1 MIPRLKVGTG
11 VTGAARYALG
21 EGRDPFTNEVRKKPA
36 NDRSRVEWIGGIN
49 VGFPVETR
57 EDADLARRI
66 MEFDALNQTSPT
78 KRCVKDCVHLALG
91 WRPSEQPTREQ
102 MEAAARGAL
111 RALGMENAKAIFVAH
126 NDEDYYHLHIVA
138 SKLNPE
144 TERAYD
150 LKQSYLRLSRWAEQY
165 ERDHSGGIVCTR
177 RAEANQLREA
187 IDLRDARGVLELM
200 TERRSTFTGQDLDR
214 VLSKQIRSDLS
225 RAQFAEAV
233 LRHPDAV
240 RLSDQAE
247 GSTSRYST
255 KAIVETEQHVLRA
268 AHGLTRNDRHQIGD
282 RILASV
288 LSDKNFDGISREQA
302 LAVRHATGA
311 NGLALIDGQAGT
323 GKSYIVNAIRQCYEA
338 QGCKVIGLAPTNIV
352 AQDMHRDG
360 FTKATTAHSEL
371 FALNNERTQWNR
383 HTVVVVDEA
392 AMIDSRNM
400 AMLTAHAYA
409 AGAKLILIGD
419 DRQLS
424 SIERG
429 GMFGVLKDR
438 YGAAVLAEVRRQHK
452 NDDRRAAELMAEG
465 NFHDALARYDT
476 KGAIHWTRTQPEAR
490 AVLVA
495 QWAKDNA
502 ADPSRSRFIFAYTN
516 ADVDQLNYAVRHVR
530 KEAGQLEQEDHSL
543 NTKHGRTDFSAGD
556 RLQFTGTDRP
566 RGLYNGQ
573 AGTVQVIDG
582 SKITV
587 RLDGRTERS
596 VEFDAS
602 EFQDFR
608 HGYAGTIYKGQGRT
622 LDQTYLY
629 HSEHW
634 RSAAGYVALT
644 RHREKAELFVARNT
658 APDLKQLARQI
669 ARVDERRAASHFFET
684 ADREPV
690 RPLTPRELATR
701 FNDPALQ
708 RRYARQELTRQQR
721 EEDLRR
727 QTPAAESSSTNARP
741 SNELESG
748 LGADKR
754 QAASYKGR
762 YTPKGDGPPDG
773 RKNTEGRE
781 RGGRGGRTR

>member
-11 VTGAARYALG
+11 VTGAVRYALG

-49 VGFPVETR
+49 VGFPVESR

-91 WRPSEQPTREQ
+91 WRPGEEPTREQ

-111 RALGMENAKAIFVAH
+111 KALGMENAKAVFVAH
-126 NDEDYYHLHIVA
+126 NDEDYFHLHIVA
-138 SKLNPE
+138 SKLNPQ

-150 LKQSYLRLSRWAEQY
+150 LKQSYLKLSRWAEQY
-165 ERDHSGGIVCTR
+165 ERDHNGGIICTR

-187 IDLRDARGVLELM
+187 IDERDARGVLELM
-200 TERRSTFTGQDLDR
+200 TERRSTFTGQDLER
-214 VLSKQIRSDLS
+214 ALSKQIRSDLS

-233 LRHPDAV
+233 LNHPDAV
-240 RLSDQAE
+240 HMSDQAE
-247 GSTSRYST
+247 TRTSRYST
-255 KAIVETEQHVLRA
+255 KVILETEQHVLRA
-268 AHGLTRNDRHQIGD
+268 AQGLARNGEHQVGE
-282 RILASV
+282 RILTSV
-288 LSDKNFDGISREQA
+288 LSDNTFDGISREQA

-323 GKSYIVNAIRQCYEA
+323 GKSYILNAIRQSYEA

-352 AQDMHRDG
+352 AQDMRRDG
-360 FTKATTAHSEL
+360 FAKAGTVHSEL
-371 FALNNERTQWNR
+371 FSLNNERTQWDKR
-383 HTVVVVDEA
+383 TVVMVDEA
-392 AMIDSRNM
+392 AMVDSRNT
-400 AMLTAHAYA
+400 AMVTAHAYA
-409 AGAKLILIGD
+409 SGAKLILIGD

-438 YGAAVLAEVRRQHK
+438 YGAAVLAEVRRQQK

-502 ADPSRSRFIFAYTN
+502 SDPTRSRFVFAYTN
-516 ADVDQLNYAVRHVR
+516 ADVDQLNRDIRQVR
-530 KEAGQLEQEDHSL
+530 KETGQLEQQDYRFE
-543 NTKHGRTDFSAGD
+543 TKHGPADFSSGD
-556 RLQFTGTDRP
+556 RIQFTGTHRP
-566 RGLYNGQ
+566 LGLYNGQ
-573 AGTVQVIDG
+573 AGTVQLIDG
-582 SKITV
+582 NRFAV
-587 RLDGRTERS
+587 RLDGRGNRS
-596 VEFDAS
+596 VEFDAAK
-602 EFQDFR
+602 FQDFR

-634 RSAAGYVALT
+634 RSSAGYVALT
-644 RHREKAELFVARNT
+644 RHRDKAELFVARNT

-669 ARVDERRAASHFFET
+669 ARVDERRAAVHFHES

-690 RPLTPRELATR
+690 RPLSPRELAARLT
-701 FNDPALQ
+701 DPALQ
-708 RRYARQELTRQQR
+708 RRYEREQQR
-721 EEDLRR
+721 REQEQGSSIEPALREESTASRDARETAKFATSSETGDATQRR
-727 QTPAAESSSTNARP
+727 LSRLLNEITGGDTTPTQ
-741 SNELESG
+741 
-748 LGADKR
+748 GAGR
-754 QAASYKGR
+754 TKG
-762 YTPKGDGPPDG
+762 
-773 RKNTEGRE
+773 
-781 RGGRGGRTR
+781 GGRTRTR

>member
-11 VTGAARYALG
+11 VTGAVRYALG

-49 VGFPVETR
+49 VGFPIETR
-57 EDADLARRI
+57 ADADLARRI

-91 WRPSEQPTREQ
+91 WRPGEQPTREQ
-102 MEAAARGAL
+102 MEAAAQGAL
-111 RALGMENAKAIFVAH
+111 TALGMGNAKAIFVAH
-126 NDEDYYHLHIVA
+126 NDEDYSHLHIVA
-138 SKLNPE
+138 SKLNPD
-144 TERAYD
+144 TDRAYD
-150 LKQSYLRLSRWAEQY
+150 LKQSHLKLSRWAEQY

-177 RAEANQLREA
+177 RVEANQLREA
-187 IDLRDARGVLELM
+187 VHQRDAGGVLELM
-200 TERRSTFTGQDLDR
+200 TERRSTFTGQDLER
-214 VLSKQIRSDLS
+214 VLSKQIRSELG

-233 LRHPDAV
+233 LNHPNAV

-247 GSTSRYST
+247 GQTNRYST

-268 AHGLTRNDRHQIGD
+268 AHGLARNDRHQVGE
-282 RILASV
+282 RLLASV
-288 LSDKNFDGISREQA
+288 LSDKTFDGISREQA

-323 GKSYIVNAIRQCYEA
+323 GKSYIMTAIRQSYEA

-360 FTKATTAHSEL
+360 FAKAATVHGEL
-371 FALNNERTQWNR
+371 FSLNNERTQWDR
-383 HTVVVVDEA
+383 RTVVMVDEA

-409 AGAKLILIGD
+409 AGAKLVLIGD

-502 ADPSRSRFIFAYTN
+502 ADPSKTRFVFAYTN
-516 ADVDQLNYAVRHVR
+516 ADVDLLNRNIRHVR
-530 KEAGQLEQEDHSL
+530 KEAGQLEYQDHSFE
-543 NTKHGRTDFSAGD
+543 TKHGRADFSAGD
-556 RLQFTGTDRP
+556 RVQFTGTDKP

-573 AGTVQVIDG
+573 AGTVQMIDG
-582 SKITV
+582 SKFTV
-587 RLDGRTERS
+587 RLDGRGDRR
-596 VEFDAS
+596 VEFDAA

-644 RHREKAELFVARNT
+644 RHRDKAELFVARNT
-658 APDLKQLARQI
+658 APGLKQLARQI
-669 ARVDERRAASHFFET
+669 ARVDERRAASHFHE
-684 ADREPV
+684 ASDRKPV
-690 RPLTPRELATR
+690 RPLTPRELAAR

-708 RRYARQELTRQQR
+708 RRYDQQDVTRRQQ
-721 EEDLRR
+721 EESDRR
-727 QTPAAESSSTNARP
+727 QQPTAEPAARADRKARGDSSHTAGDTRSDSERR
-741 SNELESG
+741 LERLMNS
-748 LGADKR
+748 LQQEDR
-754 QAASYKGR
+754 SS
-762 YTPKGDGPPDG
+762 
-773 RKNTEGRE
+773 RE
-781 RGGRGGRTR
+781 QGGRTPAGRSRTR

>member
-11 VTGAARYALG
+11 VTGAVRYALG

-91 WRPSEQPTREQ
+91 WRPGEEPTREQ

-111 RALGMENAKAIFVAH
+111 KALGMENAKAVFVAH
-126 NDEDYYHLHIVA
+126 NDEDYFHLHIVA

-150 LKQSYLRLSRWAEQY
+150 LKQSYLKLSRWAEQY

-187 IDLRDARGVLELM
+187 IDERNARGVLELM
-200 TERRSTFTGQDLDR
+200 TERRSTFTGQDLER
-214 VLSKQIRSDLS
+214 ALSKQIRSDLS

-233 LRHPDAV
+233 LNHPDAV
-240 RLSDQAE
+240 HLSDQAE
-247 GSTSRYST
+247 SHTSRYST

-268 AHGLTRNDRHQIGD
+268 AQGLARNGEHQVGE
-282 RILASV
+282 RVLTSV
-288 LSDKNFDGISREQA
+288 LSENTFDGISREQA

-323 GKSYIVNAIRQCYEA
+323 GKSYILNAIRQSYEA

-352 AQDMHRDG
+352 AQDMQRDG
-360 FTKATTAHSEL
+360 FAKAGTVHSEL
-371 FALNNERTQWNR
+371 FSLNNERTQWDKR
-383 HTVVVVDEA
+383 TVVMVDEA
-392 AMIDSRNM
+392 AMVDSRNM

-409 AGAKLILIGD
+409 SGAKLILIGD

-438 YGAAVLAEVRRQHK
+438 YGAAVLAEVRRQQK

-490 AVLVA
+490 AALVA

-502 ADPSRSRFIFAYTN
+502 SDPTRSRFVFAYTN
-516 ADVDQLNYAVRHVR
+516 ADVDQLNRDIRQVR
-530 KEAGQLEQEDHSL
+530 KETGQLEQQDYRFE
-543 NTKHGRTDFSAGD
+543 TKHGPADFSSGD
-556 RLQFTGTDRP
+556 RIQFTGTHRP
-566 RGLYNGQ
+566 GGLYNGQ
-573 AGTVQVIDG
+573 AGTVQLIDG
-582 SKITV
+582 SRFVV
-587 RLDGRTERS
+587 RLDGRGDRS
-596 VEFDAS
+596 VEFDAG

-634 RSAAGYVALT
+634 RSSAGYVALT
-644 RHREKAELFVARNT
+644 RHRDKAELFVARNT

-669 ARVDERRAASHFFET
+669 ARVDERRAAVHFHES

-690 RPLTPRELATR
+690 RPLTPRELAAR
-701 FNDPALQ
+701 LSDPALQ
-708 RRYARQELTRQQR
+708 RRYEREQQR
-721 EEDLRR
+721 REQEQGSSIEPALREESTASRDARETAKFATGSETGDATQRR
-727 QTPAAESSSTNARP
+727 LSRLLNEITGGDTTPTQGVGRT
-741 SNELESG
+741 
-748 LGADKR
+748 
-754 QAASYKGR
+754 KG
-762 YTPKGDGPPDG
+762 
-773 RKNTEGRE
+773 
-781 RGGRGGRTR
+781 GGRTRTR

>member
-11 VTGAARYALG
+11 VTGAVRYALG

-91 WRPSEQPTREQ
+91 WRPGEQPTREQ
-102 MEAAARGAL
+102 MEAAAHDAL
-111 RALGMENAKAIFVAH
+111 KALGMENAKAIFVAH

-150 LKQSYLRLSRWAEQY
+150 LKQSYLKLSRWAEQY

-177 RAEANQLREA
+177 RVEANQLREA
-187 IDLRDARGVLELM
+187 INQRDAGGVLELM

-214 VLSKQIRSDLS
+214 VLSKQIRGELG

-233 LRHPDAV
+233 LGHPDAV
-240 RLSDQAE
+240 RLSDHAE
-247 GSTSRYST
+247 DSTTRYST
-255 KAIVETEQHVLRA
+255 KAIIETEQHVLRA
-268 AHGLTRNDRHQIGD
+268 SQGLARNNQHQIGE

-288 LSDKNFDGISREQA
+288 LSDKTFDGISREQA
-302 LAVRHATGA
+302 LAVRHATGE

-323 GKSYIVNAIRQCYEA
+323 GKSYITSAIRQSYEA
-338 QGCKVIGLAPTNIV
+338 QGCKVVGLAPTNIV

-360 FTKATTAHSEL
+360 FAKATTVHSEL
-371 FALNNERTQWNR
+371 FALNNERTQWDR

-400 AMLTAHAYA
+400 AMLTAHAYV

-490 AVLVA
+490 AALVA
-495 QWAKDNA
+495 QWTKDSA

-516 ADVDQLNYAVRHVR
+516 ADVDLLNHSIRHVR
-530 KEAGQLEQEDHSL
+530 KEAGQLEHHDYSFD
-543 NTKHGRTDFSAGD
+543 TKHGRADFSAGD
-556 RLQFTGTDRP
+556 RLQFTGTDKS

-573 AGTVQVIDG
+573 AGTVKVIDG
-582 SKITV
+582 SKLTV
-587 RLDGRTERS
+587 LLDGRGDRI

-644 RHREKAELFVARNT
+644 RHRDKAELFVARNT
-658 APDLKQLARQI
+658 APDLKRLARQI
-669 ARVDERRAASHFFET
+669 ARVDERRAASHFHEV
-684 ADREPV
+684 ADRDPV
-690 RPLTPRELATR
+690 RPLSPRELAAR

-708 RRYARQELTRQQR
+708 RRYARQELVRQQR
-721 EEDLRR
+721 EESDRR
-727 QTPAAESSSTNARP
+727 QTPAVESSSRAAHT
-741 SNELESG
+741 SSELETG

-754 QAASYKGR
+754 KAASYKGS
-762 YTPKGDGPPDG
+762 YTPKGDGPPGG
-773 RKNTEGRE
+773 RENTGRE